1 MRDIQ
6 NEKDYRHLE
15 VDRVGVKDILYPII
29 VMDKRKEQQSTIAS
43 INMYVNLPH
52 HFRGT
57 HMSRFIEV
65 LEKHHGAVS
74 LENIHAIL
82 EEIKI
87 ALKADSAYI
96 EISFPYFIE
105 KRAPIS
111 KAKSLMDYRCRFIG
125 SHDDRMHLTL
135 EVNVPV
141 TSLCPCSKSLSE
153 KSAHNQRSIVTVRI
167 DAKKLIWIE
176 DIVNLVETCASA
188 QVYALLKRSDE
199 RYLTEQ
205 AYAHPA
211 FVEDIV
217 RSVAEKLLKL
227 KNRKQI
233 RSFSVAAE
241 NFESIH
247 NHNAYAKI
255 EWVRPDL
262 SGFDYIY
269 NSI

>member
-6 NEKDYRHLE
+6 DEKDERRIE

-57 HMSRFIEV
+57 HMSRFVEV
-65 LEKHHGAVS
+65 LNQHRGAVS
-74 LENIHAIL
+74 LANLHAIL
-82 EEIKI
+82 EEIKK

-105 KRAPIS
+105 KRAPVS
-111 KAKSLMDYRCRFIG
+111 KAKSLMDYRCRFIA
-125 SHDDRMHLTL
+125 SHDDKMHLTL

-141 TSLCPCSKSLSE
+141 TSLCPCSKSLA
-153 KSAHNQRSIVTVRI
+153 KNSAHNQRSIVTVWI
-167 DAKKLIWIE
+167 DTKKLIWIE
-176 DIVNLVETCASA
+176 DIVNLVEQCASA
-188 QVYALLKRSDE
+188 QVYALLKREDE

-205 AYAHPA
+205 AYRHPA
-211 FVEDIV
+211 FVEDVV

-227 KNRKQI
+227 EKRKQL
-233 RSFSVAAE
+233 RFFSVEAE

-255 EWVRPDL
+255 EWANR
-262 SGFDYIY
+262 
-269 NSI
+269 

>member
-6 NEKDYRHLE
+6 NEKDYRQLK
-15 VDRVGVKDILYPII
+15 VDRVGVKDILYPIM

-57 HMSRFIEV
+57 HMSRFIEM
-65 LEKHHGAVS
+65 LEQHRGAIS
-74 LENIHAIL
+74 LDNIHAIL
-82 EEIKI
+82 EEIKK

-96 EISFPYFIE
+96 EIAFPYFIE
-105 KRAPIS
+105 KRAPVS

-125 SHDDRMHLTL
+125 SHDTRMHLTL

-141 TSLCPCSKSLSE
+141 TSLCPCSKSLA
-153 KSAHNQRSIVTVRI
+153 KRSAHNQRSIVAVRI

-176 DIVNLVETCASA
+176 DIVNLVENCASA
-188 QVYALLKRSDE
+188 QVYALLKRADE
-199 RYLTEQ
+199 RYVTEQ
-205 AYAHPA
+205 AFTHPA
-211 FVEDIV
+211 FVEDMV

-227 KNRKQI
+227 RSRKQI
-233 RSFSVAAE
+233 RYFSVEAE

-255 EWVRPDL
+255 EWE
-262 SGFDYIY
+262 
-269 NSI
+269 